1 MIRLPGDAN
10 HAYAMGL
17 PRFYGVTAVAKHQT
31 TKLIQEKKVS
41 DTNIELTS
49 TISEDNTL
57 ELALREIEFPQPGE
71 NQVVIRIEAAPINP
85 SDLGVMFS
93 VADMSTA
100 SQSGSAERPVI
111 RADVPAKFMGAVKKR
126 IGKAIPVGNEGAGT
140 VVAAGSSAAAQNLMG
155 KTVAFIG
162 GGSYKNYVCANV
174 QSCLELEPGTTAV
187 EGASSFVN
195 PLTALAMVETMRAEG
210 HKAIVHAAAA
220 SNLGQMLNRIC
231 MADGVDLVNIV
242 RKPEQEKL
250 LRDMGAKYVVNSSSD
265 SFMADL
271 TQALIDTGATIAFD
285 PIGGGRL
292 ASDILTCME
301 AAVSRNMTQYSVYG
315 SDIYKQVY
323 IYGGLD
329 RGPITLNRS
338 FGFAWGVNGFLLF
351 NALGKLSKETNIA
364 MRKRVAAEIKTTFAS
379 SYTHEVSLAGALQL
393 DAISV
398 YSKMA
403 TGEKFLI
410 RPQS

>member
-1 MIRLPGDAN
+1 M
-10 HAYAMGL
+10 
-17 PRFYGVTAVAKHQT
+17 
-31 TKLIQEKKVS
+31 S
-41 DTNIELTS
+41 DTNIELIS
-49 TISEDNTL
+49 TISEDNKL
-57 ELALREIEFPQPGE
+57 ELSLREIEIPQPGE
-71 NQVVIRIEAAPINP
+71 NEVVIHIEAAPINP

-93 VADMSTA
+93 AADITTA
-100 SQSGSAERPVI
+100 NQSGSADRPVI
-111 RADVPAKFMGAVKKR
+111 NADVPAKFMGAVKKR
-126 IGKAIPVGNEGAGT
+126 IGKSVPVGNEGAGT
-140 VVAAGSSAAAQNLMG
+140 VVAAGSSAAAQSLMG
-155 KTVAFIG
+155 KTVAVIG
-162 GGSYKNYVCANV
+162 GGSYRKYLCANV
-174 QSCLELEPGTTAV
+174 QSCLELEPGTTAA
-187 EGASSFVN
+187 EGASSLVN
-195 PLTALAMVETMRAEG
+195 PLTALAMAETMRAEG

-231 MADGVDLVNIV
+231 AADGIDLVNIV
-242 RKPEQEKL
+242 RKPEQEAL

-285 PIGGGRL
+285 PIGGGKL

-301 AAVSRNMTQYSVYG
+301 AAVSRNITEYSVYG

-329 RGPITLNRS
+329 RGPVTLNRS

-351 NALGKLSKETNIA
+351 NALGKLGKETTIA
-364 MRKRVAAEIKTTFAS
+364 MRKRIAAEIKTTFAS
-379 SYTHEVSLAGALQL
+379 HYTQEVSLAGALQL

-398 YSKMA
+398 YGKQA

-410 RPQS
+410 KPQS

>member
-1 MIRLPGDAN
+1 M
-10 HAYAMGL
+10 
-17 PRFYGVTAVAKHQT
+17 
-31 TKLIQEKKVS
+31 QEKKVS
-41 DTNIELTS
+41 DNNIELTS
-49 TISEDNTL
+49 TISDDNKL
-57 ELALREIEFPQPGE
+57 ELALREIEIPQPGE
-71 NQVVIRIEAAPINP
+71 NQVVIRVEAAPINP

-93 VADMSTA
+93 TADMTTA
-100 SQSGSAERPVI
+100 SQSGSADRPVI
-111 RADVPAKFMGAVKKR
+111 NADVPAKFMGAVKKR
-126 IGKAIPVGNEGAGT
+126 VGKAIPVGNEGAGT

-162 GGSYKNYVCANV
+162 GGSYRKYLCANV

-231 MADGVDLVNIV
+231 IADGIDLVNIV
-242 RKPEQEKL
+242 RKPEQEAL
-250 LRDMGAKYVVNSSSD
+250 LRDQGAKYVVNSSSD

-271 TQALIDTGATIAFD
+271 TQALIDTGATVAFD

-301 AAVSRNMTQYSVYG
+301 AAVSRDMTEYSVYG

-329 RGPITLNRS
+329 RGPITLSRN

-351 NALGKLSKETNIA
+351 NALGKLGKETNIA

-379 SYTHEVSLAGALQL
+379 HYTHEVSLAGALQL
-393 DAISV
+393 DAISE
-398 YSKMA
+398 YGKMA
-403 TGEKFLI
+403 TGQKFMI
-410 RPQS
+410 KPQS

>member
-1 MIRLPGDAN
+1 L
-10 HAYAMGL
+10 
-17 PRFYGVTAVAKHQT
+17 
-31 TKLIQEKKVS
+31 QEKKVS
-41 DTNIELTS
+41 DKNIELTS
-49 TISEDNTL
+49 TISEDNKL
-57 ELALREIEFPQPGE
+57 EVALREIEIPQPGE
-71 NQVVIRIEAAPINP
+71 SQVVIRIEAAPINP

-93 VADMSTA
+93 AADMSTA
-100 SQSGSAERPVI
+100 SQSGSADHPI
-111 RADVPAKFMGAVKKR
+111 ISADVPAKFMSAVEKR
-126 IGKAIPVGNEGAGT
+126 IGKPIPVGNEGAGI
-140 VVAAGSSAAAQNLMG
+140 VVAAGSSAAAQSLMG

-162 GGSYKNYVCANV
+162 GGSYRKYLCANV

-187 EGASSFVN
+187 EGASSYVN

-220 SNLGQMLNRIC
+220 SNLGQMLNRLCI
-231 MADGVDLVNIV
+231 ADGIDLVNIV
-242 RKPEQEKL
+242 RKPEQETL
-250 LRDMGAKYVVNSSSD
+250 LRDIGAKYVVNSSSD

-292 ASDILTCME
+292 ASDILACME
-301 AAVSRNMTQYSVYG
+301 AAVSRNMTEYSVYG

-351 NALGKLSKETNIA
+351 NVLGKLGNEITAA
-364 MRKRVAAEIKTTFAS
+364 MRKRIAAEIKTTFS
-379 SYTHEVSLAGALQL
+379 SHYTHEVSLAGALQL

-398 YSKMA
+398 YGKKA

-410 RPQS
+410 KPQS